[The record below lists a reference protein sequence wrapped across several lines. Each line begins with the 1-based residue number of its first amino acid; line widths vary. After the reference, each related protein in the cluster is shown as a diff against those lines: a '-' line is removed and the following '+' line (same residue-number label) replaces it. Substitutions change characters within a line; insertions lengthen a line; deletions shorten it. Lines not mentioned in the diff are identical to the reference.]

1 MLNTKEVI
9 NPLEKYMQSHMLAI
23 AEPHECI
30 TTKMMIL
37 LEGDYSWLNNTTSRA

>member
-23 AEPHECI
+23 AEPHHNQN
-30 TTKMMIL
+30 
-37 LEGDYSWLNNTTSRA
+37 DDFA